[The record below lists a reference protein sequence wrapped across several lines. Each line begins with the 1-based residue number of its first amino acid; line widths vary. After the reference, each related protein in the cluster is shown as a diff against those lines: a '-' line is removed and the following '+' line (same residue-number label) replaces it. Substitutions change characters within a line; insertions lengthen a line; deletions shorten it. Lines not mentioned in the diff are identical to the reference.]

1 MSPDA
6 VVVTFESA
14 AGLESCLDS
23 VRGHTHVFVV
33 DNASADRSAEIAE
46 AAGACVAR
54 NAGNRGFAA
63 AANQG
68 AALGCADLILFLN
81 PDATLAPRDLALLVG
96 ALDDPSVGAAGPRLV
111 RPDGSEQRAWWPF
124 PSPALAWREALGLE
138 RLHSRPPAADGSVDF
153 VVGACLLVRRDAF
166 ERLGGFD
173 ERFWLYGEEA
183 DLCRR
188 LRDEGLRVV
197 HVPAARAV
205 HVGAASSAALGPV
218 AFEHFQRGAE
228 LFVRK
233 HHGPTGLALHRA
245 GLLVGS
251 LLRLP
256 VLALRRG
263 DQRLPARRAVVA
275 RLVRELARRPTE
287 VAR

>member
-1 MSPDA
+1 VSPDA

-14 AGLESCLDS
+14 DGIAACLDS
-23 VRGHTHVFVV
+23 LRGHTQVFVV
-33 DNASADRSAEIAE
+33 DNASADRSADIAA
-46 AAGACVAR
+46 AAGAHVVR
-54 NAGNRGFAA
+54 NAVNRGFAA

-68 AALGCADLILFLN
+68 AALGRADLILFLN
-81 PDATLAPRDLALLVG
+81 PDATLASGDLALLAR
-96 ALDDPSVGAAGPRLV
+96 ALDDPTVAATGPRLV
-111 RPDGSEQRAWWPF
+111 HPDGSEQRAWWPF

-138 RLHSRPPAADGSVDF
+138 RLRVRRPAADGSVDF

-183 DLCRR
+183 DLCFR
-188 LRDEGLRVV
+188 LRKSVLRVV
-197 HVPAARAV
+197 HVPEARAL
-205 HVGAASSAALGPV
+205 HVGAASSAALGPAV
-218 AFEHFQRGAE
+218 FEHFQRGAE

-233 HHGPTGLALHRA
+233 HHGPGGLALHRA

-256 VLALRRG
+256 ALAFRRG
-263 DQRLPARRAVVA
+263 DHRLQTRRAVVA
-275 RLVRELARRPTE
+275 RLVRELSRRPTE
-287 VAR
+287 VAP

>member
-14 AGLESCLDS
+14 DRLESCLDS
-23 VRGHTHVFVV
+23 VRGHTQVFVV

-46 AAGACVAR
+46 AAGARVAR
-54 NAGNRGFAA
+54 NVDNRGFAA

-68 AALGCADLILFLN
+68 AALGRADLILFLN
-81 PDATLAPRDLALLVG
+81 PDATLASRDLALLIG

-111 RPDGSEQRAWWPF
+111 RSDGSEQRAWWPF

-138 RLHSRPPAADGSVDF
+138 RLRTRRPAADGSVDF

-188 LRDEGLRVV
+188 LRDSGLRVV
-197 HVPAARAV
+197 HVPAARAL

-263 DQRLPARRAVVA
+263 DQRLPMRRAVVA
-275 RLVRELARRPTE
+275 RLVRELSRRPTE